1 MVPLVLLYIVVT
13 AQTLRSGAA
22 ASADAFAR
30 GGVHGGG
37 QEEEGQDDKIMQRPL
52 EAQNFPR
59 KRRHGA
65 GHASFCILLAHGL
78 AESHDHDYNALM
90 CSPPFAIRT

>member
-52 EAQNFPR
+52 EAQIKFLDSLLSKAKRKAEKGIEITPVHVKNNFWAKR
-59 KRRHGA
+59 K
-65 GHASFCILLAHGL
+65 
-78 AESHDHDYNALM
+78 
-90 CSPPFAIRT
+90 